1 MTHRVI
7 STSNQSLAEYVT
19 WYIGTKKQCE
29 SVLPRIKQWA
39 TKTTDNFRIISN
51 NSIQ

>member
-7 STSNQSLAEYVT
+7 STSEQSLAEYVT
-19 WYIGTKKQCE
+19 WYIGTKKQCK

-39 TKTTDNFRIISN
+39 NKTSDEFRIIES
-51 NSIQ
+51 